1 MRKLGVGATVLA
13 VLLLTASAIAAVG
26 ATIVLTNG
34 QRVRADIFDMNA
46 QGIVGRVNGSE
57 RSWSTG
63 ESGRWVCFGSTG
75 GPTCNRWSCRPP
87 TCRRTR
93 A

>member
-13 VLLLTASAIAAVG
+13 VLLLTASAFAAVG

-46 QGIVGRVNGSE
+46 QGVVGR
-57 RSWSTG
+57 
-63 ESGRWVCFGSTG
+63 
-75 GPTCNRWSCRPP
+75 
-87 TCRRTR
+87 
-93 A
+93 